1 MTFLSTLWGL
11 KEDTASSR
19 HGFSCQF
26 NDETYLVVL
35 QLILPKSESN

>member
-26 NDETYLVVL
+26 NDETYLSSASINVT
-35 QLILPKSESN
+35 